1 MPANRYG
8 APLSKSLRG
17 CTDRFDNNRM
27 TEEERIAY
35 ALAQREA
42 CRPMECSLDSAC
54 WVLSGAADAL
64 QHGTRGT
71 GGAAR
76 CIACGGKLLLEQW
89 RTPDQMGLPSH
100 GRLLTRGRGRSQR
113 PDLASKQRGDSG
125 ASGAEAFPCERDVVI
140 A

>member
-1 MPANRYG
+1 
-8 APLSKSLRG
+8 
-17 CTDRFDNNRM
+17 M

-42 CRPMECSLDSAC
+42 CRPMECSLSPSC

-64 QHGTRGT
+64 QHGSRGT

-100 GRLLTRGRGRSQR
+100 GRLLTRGRSRGPETRQGRAGDR
-113 PDLASKQRGDSG
+113 GQRGG
-125 ASGAEAFPCERDVVI
+125 VPAQLTPASSDAIP
-140 A
+140 